1 VEKVEQHLDLT
12 PKMRVSAA
20 ASSFVS
26 RSVARQAF
34 LNQQRAVAGRRFQ
47 SSAPE
52 QKAQDALATAKNYAG
67 KFFEATKKFLGPV
80 GDKAGQLL
88 GCTFIFLC
96 TQCVHLSYTS
106 RASAYKQPLLY
117 NLAVTKEVFKQI
129 YVKEGLRPPTLEEY
143 RTAYTSL
150 WTQVT
155 KPGFA
160 RELVRSGDL
169 GRVGIYGLQAYG
181 IFKVSLFVLIV
192 SRMPV
197 LNRWLCRLE
206 KLLDDEVW
214 LATRLII
221 RATRGTGDQ

>member
-1 VEKVEQHLDLT
+1 
-12 PKMRVSAA
+12 MRVSAA
-20 ASSFVS
+20 ASSFVR

-34 LNQQRAVAGRRFQ
+34 LNQQRAAAGRRFQ
-47 SSAPE
+47 SSRPE

-96 TQCVHLSYTS
+96 TQDIHLSYTS
-106 RASAYKQPLLY
+106 RVSAYKQPLLY
-117 NLAVTKEVFKQI
+117 NLSVTKELFKQI
-129 YVKEGLRPPTLEEY
+129 YVKEGLQPPSLEAY
-143 RTAYTSL
+143 RSAYTSL
-150 WTQVT
+150 WAQV
-155 KPGFA
+155 KNPGFV
-160 RELVRSGDL
+160 RDVVRSGDL

-181 IFKVSLFVLIV
+181 IFKVRFSMLIV
-192 SRMPV
+192 SQMPV
-197 LNRWLCRLE
+197 LNGWSHRLV

-214 LATRLII
+214 LATSLII